1 MQHCPSWRF
10 GNLVCKKTLPRS
22 KFVAP
27 PLAPFFFV
35 RNRQPR
41 ESASARAPWPPVK
54 PIRQTFYASRH
65 RRPGRAAQR
74 QKPKP
79 ELATGVG
86 RSWLLPDAQGQG
98 QSAAPSFLASL
109 TAVIDKFGDFCARI
123 SSITNGSYLR
133 DNVKFGQ

>member
-1 MQHCPSWRF
+1 MQENASAVKICRAPSSSVF
-10 GNLVCKKTLPRS
+10 LCEEPTTE
-22 KFVAP
+22 
-27 PLAPFFFV
+27 
-35 RNRQPR
+35 R
-41 ESASARAPWPPVK
+41 ERGRVSASAPWPPVK

-98 QSAAPSFLASL
+98 QSVAPSFLASL